1 MRSLYLLRHAKSSW
15 ADPALSD
22 HERPLAPRGRRDA
35 KRIAAHLL
43 ELGIAPELVLC
54 STALRTRETLELIRP
69 ALDAAAIV
77 ELEAA
82 LYAAWAETLL
92 ERLREVPD
100 ERRSVMLIGH
110 NPGLEDLALM
120 LASAGPERDR
130 TRGEVP
136 DRRARDAHD
145 SRGDLEGAVPGR
157 RRARRLR
164 RSEAARRTRLA
175 HDRARTTS
183 EEARRV
189 GDEIGVDWSRYD
201 LEEFRSGMDVE
212 FEHGSRDPQ
221 TNVTNDDPIVTGKIA
236 LAHMKEFPDYYTRLE
251 RMEKEAEQYWAGKES

>member
-1 MRSLYLLRHAKSSW
+1 MRTLYLLRHAKSSW

-35 KRIAAHLL
+35 KRIATHLL

-54 STALRTRETLELIRP
+54 STAVRTRETLELLRP
-69 ALDAAAIV
+69 ALDAATV

-92 ERLREVPD
+92 ERLRAVPD

-130 TRGEVP
+130 VEEKFPTAALATLRTPTASWKELSPG
-136 DRRARDAHD
+136 
-145 SRGDLEGAVPGR
+145 GAV
-157 RRARRLR
+157 L
-164 RSEAARRTRLA
+164 AAYVVPKQLGGL
-175 HDRARTTS
+175 D
-183 EEARRV
+183 
-189 GDEIGVDWSRYD
+189 
-201 LEEFRSGMDVE
+201 SG
-212 FEHGSRDPQ
+212 P
-221 TNVTNDDPIVTGKIA
+221 
-236 LAHMKEFPDYYTRLE
+236 
-251 RMEKEAEQYWAGKES
+251 